1 MTSSR
6 TSEPRSAVSAT
17 GCAGGVTEV
26 SVSSTSVIRSA
37 QTAERGII
45 IIMKV
50 AIITDI
56 TICIR

>member
-1 MTSSR
+1 M
-6 TSEPRSAVSAT
+6 T
-17 GCAGGVTEV
+17 GCSGGGTEV
-26 SVSSTSVIRSA
+26 TVSSTSLIRSA

-45 IIMKV
+45 IIMNV